1 MNFYNFYCINIYIG
15 VYLFKLNES
24 KIDKSSGKKGRDRI
38 MGYITTEQLPAF
50 HQFAYLHEESGLKK
64 SKKASYTKEQLYE
77 AVCNSFYTFSIYDD
91 HQLIAFG
98 RMISDGIYQALI
110 CDVMVA
116 PTYQKKGLGKQV
128 IEGIVNKCNERG
140 IESIQ
145 LFAVKGKQQFYKKLG
160 FQERDSEAPG
170 MSLVQ

>member
-1 MNFYNFYCINIYIG
+1 MA
-15 VYLFKLNES
+15 
-24 KIDKSSGKKGRDRI
+24 
-38 MGYITTEQLPAF
+38 YITTNRLPAF
-50 HQFAYLHEESGLKK
+50 HQFAYLHEVSGLKK

-91 HQLIAFG
+91 NQLIAFG

-110 CDVMVA
+110 CDVMVD
-116 PTYQKKGLGKQV
+116 PSYQKKGLGKQ
-128 IEGIVNKCNERG
+128 IINGLISKCNERG

-145 LFAVKGKQQFYKKLG
+145 LFAVKGKGQFYKKLG
-160 FQERDSEAPG
+160 FQERDAEAPG